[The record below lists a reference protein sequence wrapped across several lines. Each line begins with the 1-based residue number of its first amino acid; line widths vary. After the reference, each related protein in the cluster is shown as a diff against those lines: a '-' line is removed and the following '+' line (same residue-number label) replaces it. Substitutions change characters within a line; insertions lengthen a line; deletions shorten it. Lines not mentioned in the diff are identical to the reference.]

1 MKRLLSLAVL
11 GALALFVVSAAHAVV
26 LEGVGHANI
35 HNGNLEAARAEA
47 RKAAIRDLSL
57 QYEAR
62 VSTHDTMKNGV
73 ITESRMDLA

>member
-1 MKRLLSLAVL
+1 MKRLLPLAVF
-11 GALALFVVSAAHAVV
+11 GILALVLVSGAHAVV

-57 QYEAR
+57 QHEAR
-62 VSTHDTMKNGV
+62 AEPGTCG
-73 ITESRMDLA
+73 